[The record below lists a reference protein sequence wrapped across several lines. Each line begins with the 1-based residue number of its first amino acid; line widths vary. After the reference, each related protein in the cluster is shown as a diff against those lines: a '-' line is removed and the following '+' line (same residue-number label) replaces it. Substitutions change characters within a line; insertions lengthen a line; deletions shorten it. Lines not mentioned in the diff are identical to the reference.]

1 MGKKIGKRLLLLTL
15 GLLVFSGTWS
25 QQNFKGRVKDG
36 VSGKPV
42 AYASVAIKN
51 AAEGNKTVGGGIADS
66 AGRFSFPM
74 PEGSPFILQVSA
86 VGYTT
91 LKDTLFEDWKNKIGQ
106 TFTLTPSAKS
116 ISEFNLTEDRPEM
129 ELGVDRKIFNVQ
141 KSSIAAGGSA
151 MDALRQVPL
160 VQVDVDGAI
169 AVRGSGSLLV
179 YINGKPSGLN
189 AENRSQILEQ
199 IPASSIVRFE
209 LITSPSAKY
218 DAEGVTIL
226 NIITKEDRPD
236 GRFGQLSAGG
246 GWPANSNA
254 SVNFNAKKGAW
265 IFSNSLSFRSSTRPM
280 TGYTRRNSYLPG
292 TDFLRQNQDMDGERS
307 DMNASLSGSVEFS
320 PNKKN
325 TFTLTYLGGPRE
337 ERHPETFINSFTDSA
352 FNLNSNYQRIVDNLE
367 LGWNG
372 DVNLS
377 WTKKGK
383 ENGSEWSGSV
393 STSINGDTEKADF
406 EQRNTF
412 PTVDTLFSRSQN
424 GTLNGVLSAQIDR
437 VQMLTWKGLSK
448 LEFGLKSNLRRSDS
462 DLKTDSL
469 GTSGWFA
476 DTLRTAAFRYDE
488 LVAAA
493 YVQFAGKIH
502 KNLDYQVGLRSEYTL
517 AQGYISKTMLA
528 FDKRYLQFF
537 PTANLKW
544 SPKSGLDF
552 TLGYSRRIDRP
563 GFWSLNPFPDY
574 RDPFNVRQGNPDL
587 NPEITDAFELSFST
601 MKGPHF
607 FYASAYHRYTDG
619 PIQRLI
625 SIDTLGIATVAQAN
639 FGFSHSSGLEMVYR
653 ARIKKVLSGTFTL
666 NLFRTYTAGN
676 SSLGALDAENYSLN
690 LRSQWTYKMGKTWEW
705 QASIFYQ
712 APQVFPQ
719 GEISYFLWVDAG
731 LRKDFLDGKLSLAV
745 NASDIFNTR
754 RFLFKSRDIY
764 FDGEVLRDPMTLR
777 FTAQL
782 TWKFGKPFKAE
793 QRGRRRGEGMG
804 GGEDMGM

>member
-1 MGKKIGKRLLLLTL
+1 MKLGSKIGLMLALMPI
-15 GLLVFSGTWS
+15 SHAWN
-25 QQNFKGRVKDG
+25 QQSFKGRVKDG
-36 VSGKPV
+36 TSGKPL
-42 AYASVAIKN
+42 AFASVAIKSL
-51 AAEGNKTVGGGIADS
+51 GNTSKTLGGGIADS
-66 AGRFSFPM
+66 TGKFNFPM
-74 PEGSPFILQVSA
+74 PDGSPLLLHISA

-91 LKDTLFEDWKNKIGQ
+91 FKDTLFEDWKTKIGQ
-106 TFTLTPSAKS
+106 TFILNPNAQA

-141 KSSIAAGGSA
+141 KNSIAAGGSA

-169 AVRGSGSLLV
+169 SVRGSGSLLV

-199 IPASSIVRFE
+199 IPAASIVRFE

-218 DAEGVTIL
+218 DAEGVSIL
-226 NIITKEDRPD
+226 NIITKDDRPD

-246 GWPANSNA
+246 GWPANANLSA
-254 SVNFNAKKGAW
+254 SFNLKKGAW
-265 IFSNSLSFRSSTRPM
+265 VLANSLSFRSSTRPM
-280 TGYTRRNSYLPG
+280 SGFTRRNSYLPG
-292 TDFLRQNQDMDGERS
+292 TPFLRQNQDVKGDRS

-325 TFTLTYLGGPRE
+325 TLTLTYLAGPRQE
-337 ERHPETFINSFTDSA
+337 SNPEHFLNTFSDSLFA
-352 FNLNSNYQRIVDNLE
+352 PNTSYQRQVNNTE

-372 DVNLS
+372 DINLS
-377 WTKKGK
+377 WTKKGN
-383 ENGSEWSGSV
+383 ENGSEWSA
-393 STSINGDTEKADF
+393 SISSSLNGDIEKADF
-406 EQRNTF
+406 EQMNLV
-412 PTVDTLFSRSQN
+412 PVVDTVLSRSQN
-424 GTLNGVLSAQIDR
+424 GTLNGVLSAQLDR
-437 VQMLTWKGLSK
+437 IHMLKWKTLSK
-448 LEFGLKSNLRRSDS
+448 IEFGIKSNLRRSDS

-469 GTSGWFA
+469 GVSGWFA
-476 DTLRTAAFRYDE
+476 DTLRTASFRYDE
-488 LVAAA
+488 WVAAT
-493 YVQFAGKIH
+493 YVQVAGKLH
-502 KNLDYQVGLRSEYTL
+502 KTLDYQAGLRGEYTM
-517 AQGYISKTMLA
+517 AQGFVLKNIPA
-528 FDKRYLQFF
+528 FDKRYIQFF

-544 SPKSGLDF
+544 SPKTGLDF

-574 RDPFNVRQGNPDL
+574 RDPFNIRQGNPNL
-587 NPEITDAFELSFST
+587 NPEITDALELSFSK
-601 MKGPHF
+601 MLGPHF
-607 FYASAYHRYTDG
+607 LYASAYYRYVDG

-625 SIDTLGIATVAQAN
+625 SIDSSGIATVEQAN
-639 FGFSHSSGLEMVYR
+639 FGFSHSTGLEMVYR

-666 NLFRTYTAGN
+666 NVFRTYMAGN
-676 SSLGALDAENYSLN
+676 SSLGALDAENFSLN

-731 LRKDFLDGKLSLAV
+731 LRKDYLDGKLSLAV
-745 NASDIFNTR
+745 NASDIFDTR
-754 RFLFKSRDIY
+754 RFLFKSRDLY

-793 QRGRRRGEGMG
+793 QRNRRRGEGMG
-804 GGEDMGM
+804 GGEDMGL

>member
-1 MGKKIGKRLLLLTL
+1 MGTKFGKRLLLLTGAIL
-15 GLLVFSGTWS
+15 GLSGAWG
-25 QQNFKGRVKDG
+25 QQNFKGRIKDG
-36 VSGKPV
+36 ATGKPI
-42 AYASVAIKN
+42 AFASIAIKN
-51 AAEGNKTVGGGIADS
+51 AANGNKTLGGGIADS
-66 AGRFSFPM
+66 TGKFSFPM
-74 PEGSPFILQVSA
+74 PEGNPLLLQISA

-91 LKDTLFEDWKNKIGQ
+91 FKDTLFEDWKTKAGQ
-106 TFTLTPSAKS
+106 TFTLNPSAQS
-116 ISEFNLTEDRPEM
+116 ISEFNLTDDRPEM

-141 KSSIAAGGSA
+141 KNSIAAGGSA

-218 DAEGVTIL
+218 DAEGVSIL

-254 SVNFNAKKGAW
+254 SINFNAKKGAW
-265 IFSNSLSFRSSTRPM
+265 ILSNSLSFRSSTRPM
-280 TGYTRRNSYLPG
+280 SGYTRRNSYLPG
-292 TDFLRQNQDMDGERS
+292 TDFLRQNQGIEGHRS
-307 DMNASLSGSVEFS
+307 DMNASVSGSVEFS

-325 TFTLTYLGGPRE
+325 ILTLTYLGGPRQ
-337 ERHPETFINSFTDSA
+337 ERHPETFLNTFSDSA
-352 FNLNSNYQRIVDNLE
+352 NAPNLSFQRNVDNEE

-377 WTKKGK
+377 WTKKEK
-383 ENGSEWSGSV
+383 ENGSEWSASV
-393 STSINGDTEKADF
+393 SSSINGDAEKADF
-406 EQRNTF
+406 EQLNAF
-412 PTVDTLFSRSQN
+412 PTIDTIFSRSQN

-437 VQMLTWKGLSK
+437 VQMLKWKGLSK

-488 LVAAA
+488 MVAAA
-493 YVQFAGKIH
+493 YFQLAGKIH
-502 KNLDYQVGLRSEYTL
+502 KTLDYQVGLRSEYTL
-517 AQGYISKTMLA
+517 AQGYASKSILA

-544 SPKSGLDF
+544 SPKPGLDL

-587 NPEITDAFELSFST
+587 NPEITDALELSFSK
-601 MKGPHF
+601 MLGPHF
-607 FYASAYHRYTDG
+607 LYASAYYRYTDG

-745 NASDIFNTR
+745 NASDIFDTR
-754 RFLFKSRDIY
+754 RFLFKSRDLY
-764 FDGEVLRDPMTLR
+764 FDAEVLRDPMTLR

-804 GGEDMGM
+804 AGDDMGM